1 MLSNIS
7 KKLRNVNT
15 AYTFNISLYMPIKF
29 LNTDIYQL
37 VFIILTTNSHYTDV
51 KTKTKEVQ
59 MT

>member
-1 MLSNIS
+1 MREKSGSLALS
-7 KKLRNVNT
+7 
-15 AYTFNISLYMPIKF
+15 